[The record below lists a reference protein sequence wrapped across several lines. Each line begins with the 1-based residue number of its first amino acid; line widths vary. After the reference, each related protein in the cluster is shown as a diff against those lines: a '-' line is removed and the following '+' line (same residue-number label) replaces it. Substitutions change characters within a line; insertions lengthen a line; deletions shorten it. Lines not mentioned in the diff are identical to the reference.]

1 MLNQNPVDG
10 FLTIVAD
17 GVQHTVLASNPMF
30 ANAVSA
36 FQSKNWDALML
47 AIDPSL
53 KFKNLYAKYE
63 QIEVKDMERD
73 DWEDAEELVEVT
85 VPTELVKRVVEAI
98 SNVMIEWEDEQ
109 RAIGVEFNAL
119 IGTSAVHMAMQF
131 IDRCMERLPN
141 ETMQ

>member
-1 MLNQNPVDG
+1 
-10 FLTIVAD
+10 
-17 GVQHTVLASNPMF
+17 
-30 ANAVSA
+30 
-36 FQSKNWDALML
+36 
-47 AIDPSL
+47 
-53 KFKNLYAKYE
+53 
-63 QIEVKDMERD
+63 
-73 DWEDAEELVEVT
+73 
-85 VPTELVKRVVEAI
+85 VVEAI

>member
-1 MLNQNPVDG
+1 
-10 FLTIVAD
+10 
-17 GVQHTVLASNPMF
+17 
-30 ANAVSA
+30 
-36 FQSKNWDALML
+36 
-47 AIDPSL
+47 
-53 KFKNLYAKYE
+53 
-63 QIEVKDMERD
+63 MERD
-73 DWEDAEELVEVT
+73 DWEDADELGEVT